1 MRNLVNVHCIKH
13 VYPDKTEVAVCGLD
27 FTVDAGER
35 VVILGP
41 NGAGKTTLLSHIMGL
56 LTPVEGSVE
65 VMGLKPDKHFNSIR
79 KNIGVMFQNVD
90 EQIIGPTVY
99 DDIAFALR
107 NDKLPKKQIEEAVNL
122 IARNMGIEE
131 ILTKIPHYLSGGQ
144 KKKVA
149 LAGALVMKPKL
160 LILDEPF
167 EGLDPVSKNEM
178 IDYLNRLSHDEGI
191 ALIVATHD
199 INIVPK
205 IADTLYVLS
214 GGNIIARGIPSEV
227 FSRTEVLKE
236 ARLEPPVLME
246 LFIRLNQNGFSIGIP
261 EDLDDAE
268 QKLKKLINHSKNIS
282 KDSRCVV

>member
-1 MRNLVNVHCIKH
+1 MKNLVNVHCIKH

-27 FTVDAGER
+27 FTVNFGER

-90 EQIIGPTVY
+90 EQIIGPTVF
-99 DDIAFALR
+99 DDIAFSLR
-107 NDKLPKKQIEEAVNL
+107 NDRLPKKQVDEMVYKVAQNI
-122 IARNMGIEE
+122 GIEE

-178 IDYLNRLSHDEGI
+178 IDYLNRLSREEGI

-199 INIVPK
+199 INVVPQ

-214 GGNIIARGIPSEV
+214 GGKIIARGIPSEV
-227 FSRTEVLKE
+227 FSQTEVLKE

-246 LFIRLNQNGFSIGIP
+246 LFLRLNQNGFSLGIP
-261 EDLDDAE
+261 ENIDDAE
-268 QKLKKLINHSKNIS
+268 KKLKNLLN
-282 KDSRCVV
+282 RT

>member
-1 MRNLVNVHCIKH
+1 MKNLVNVHCIKH

-27 FTVDAGER
+27 FTVGEGER

-56 LTPVEGSVE
+56 LTPIEGSVE

-79 KNIGVMFQNVD
+79 KHIGVMFQNVD
-90 EQIIGPTVY
+90 EQIIGPTVF

-107 NDKLPKKQIEEAVNL
+107 NDRMPKKQVDEAVNL
-122 IARNMGIEE
+122 VAKNIGIEGM
-131 ILTKIPHYLSGGQ
+131 LTKIPHYLSGGQ

-178 IDYLNRLSHDEGI
+178 IDYLNRLSREEGI

-199 INIVPK
+199 INVVPQ

-214 GGNIIARGIPSEV
+214 GGKIIARGIPSEV
-227 FSRTEVLKE
+227 FSQTEVLKE

-246 LFIRLNQNGFSIGIP
+246 LFLRLNQNGFSLGIP
-261 EDLDDAE
+261 KNIDDAE
-268 QKLKKLINHSKNIS
+268 KRLKNLLN
-282 KDSRCVV
+282 CT

>member
-1 MRNLVNVHCIKH
+1 MKNLVNVHCIKH

-27 FTVDAGER
+27 FTVNEGER

-90 EQIIGPTVY
+90 EQIIGPTVF

-107 NDKLPKKQIEEAVNL
+107 NDRLPKRQVEEAVNL
-122 IARNMGIEE
+122 VAKNIAIED
-131 ILTKIPHYLSGGQ
+131 LLSKIPHYLSGGQ

-178 IDYLNRLSHDEGI
+178 IEYLNRLSQESGI

-199 INIVPK
+199 INVVPQ

-214 GGNIIARGIPSEV
+214 GGKIIAKGVPSEV

-246 LFIRLNQNGFSIGIP
+246 LFLRLNHNGLSLGIP
-261 EDLDDAE
+261 KDLDDAE
-268 QKLKKLINHSKNIS
+268 QKLKIMIDHSKSIS
-282 KDSRCVV
+282 KSSV

>member
-1 MRNLVNVHCIKH
+1 MKNLVNVHCIKH

-27 FTVDAGER
+27 FTVGESER

-56 LTPVEGSVE
+56 LTPIEGSVE

-90 EQIIGPTVY
+90 EQIIGPTVF

-107 NDKLPKKQIEEAVNL
+107 NDRLPKKQVDEAVNH
-122 IARNMGIEE
+122 IAKNIGIEE
-131 ILTKIPHYLSGGQ
+131 MLAKIPHYLSGGQ

-178 IDYLNRLSHDEGI
+178 INYLNRLSREEGI

-199 INIVPK
+199 INVVPQ

-214 GGNIIARGIPSEV
+214 GGKIIARGIPSEV
-227 FSRTEVLKE
+227 FSQTEVLKE

-246 LFIRLNQNGFSIGIP
+246 LFLRLNQNGFSLGMP
-261 EDLDDAE
+261 ENIDDAE
-268 QKLKKLINHSKNIS
+268 KRLKNLLNCS
-282 KDSRCVV
+282 

>member
-1 MRNLVNVHCIKH
+1 MKNLVNVHCIKH

-27 FTVDAGER
+27 FTVNFGER

-90 EQIIGPTVY
+90 EQIIGPTVF
-99 DDIAFALR
+99 DDIAFSLR
-107 NDKLPKKQIEEAVNL
+107 NDRLPKKQVDEMVYKVAQNI
-122 IARNMGIEE
+122 GIEE

-178 IDYLNRLSHDEGI
+178 IDYLNCLSREEGI

-199 INIVPK
+199 INVVPQ

-214 GGNIIARGIPSEV
+214 GGKIIARGFPSEV
-227 FSRTEVLKE
+227 FSQTEVLKE

-246 LFIRLNQNGFSIGIP
+246 LFLRLNQNGFSLGIP
-261 EDLDDAE
+261 ENIDDAE
-268 QKLKKLINHSKNIS
+268 KKLKNLLN
-282 KDSRCVV
+282 RT

>member
-1 MRNLVNVHCIKH
+1 MKNLVNVHCIKH

-27 FTVDAGER
+27 FTVAESER

-56 LTPVEGSVE
+56 LTPIEGSVE

-90 EQIIGPTVY
+90 EQIIGPTVF

-107 NDKLPKKQIEEAVNL
+107 NDRLPKKQVDEAVNH
-122 IARNMGIEE
+122 IAKNIGIEE
-131 ILTKIPHYLSGGQ
+131 MLAKIPHYLSGGQ

-178 IDYLNRLSHDEGI
+178 INYLNRLSREEGI

-199 INIVPK
+199 INVVPQ

-214 GGNIIARGIPSEV
+214 GGKIIARGIPSEV
-227 FSRTEVLKE
+227 FSQTEVLKE

-246 LFIRLNQNGFSIGIP
+246 LFLRLNQNGFSLGMP
-261 EDLDDAE
+261 ENIDDAE
-268 QKLKKLINHSKNIS
+268 KRLKNLLNCS
-282 KDSRCVV
+282 

>member
-1 MRNLVNVHCIKH
+1 MKNLVNVHCIKH

-27 FTVDAGER
+27 FTVGESER

-56 LTPVEGSVE
+56 LTPIEGSVE

-90 EQIIGPTVY
+90 EQIIGPTVF

-107 NDKLPKKQIEEAVNL
+107 NDRLPKKQVDEAVNH
-122 IARNMGIEE
+122 IAKNIGIEE
-131 ILTKIPHYLSGGQ
+131 MLAKIPHYLSGGQ

-178 IDYLNRLSHDEGI
+178 INYLNRLSREEGI

-199 INIVPK
+199 INVVPQ

-214 GGNIIARGIPSEV
+214 GGKIIARGNPSEV
-227 FSRTEVLKE
+227 FSQTEVLKE

-246 LFIRLNQNGFSIGIP
+246 LFLRLNQNGFSLGIP
-261 EDLDDAE
+261 ENIDDAE
-268 QKLKKLINHSKNIS
+268 KRLKNLLNCS
-282 KDSRCVV
+282 

>member
-1 MRNLVNVHCIKH
+1 MKNLVNVHCIKH

-27 FTVDAGER
+27 FTVAESER

-56 LTPVEGSVE
+56 LTPIEGSVE

-90 EQIIGPTVY
+90 EQIIGPTVF

-107 NDKLPKKQIEEAVNL
+107 NDRLPKKQVDEAVNH
-122 IARNMGIEE
+122 IAKNIGIEE
-131 ILTKIPHYLSGGQ
+131 MLAKIPHYLSGGQ

-178 IDYLNRLSHDEGI
+178 INYLNRLSREEGI

-199 INIVPK
+199 INVVPQ

-214 GGNIIARGIPSEV
+214 GGKIIARGIPSEV
-227 FSRTEVLKE
+227 FSQTEVLKE

-246 LFIRLNQNGFSIGIP
+246 LFLRLNQNGFSLGIP
-261 EDLDDAE
+261 ENIDDAE
-268 QKLKKLINHSKNIS
+268 KRLKNLLNCS
-282 KDSRCVV
+282 

>member
-1 MRNLVNVHCIKH
+1 MKNIVSVHCIKH

-65 VMGLKPDKHFNSIR
+65 VMGLRPDKHFNATR

-90 EQIIGPTVY
+90 EQIIGPTVF

-107 NDKLPKKQIEEAVNL
+107 NDKYSKKQTDETVKK
-122 IARNMGIEE
+122 IAQNMGIEDL
-131 ILTKIPHYLSGGQ
+131 LTKIPHYLSGGQ

-178 IDYLNRLSHDEGI
+178 INYLNALSRENGI
-191 ALIVATHD
+191 AFIVATHD
-199 INIVPK
+199 INVVPQ

-214 GGNIIARGIPSEV
+214 GGQIISRGVPSEV
-227 FSRTEVLKE
+227 FSQTEVLKE

-246 LFIRLNQNGFSIGIP
+246 LFLRLNGNGVNFGIP
-261 EDLDDAE
+261 LDIDDAE
-268 QKLKKLINHSKNIS
+268 QKIKKMINSAGQ
-282 KDSRCVV
+282 

>member
-1 MRNLVNVHCIKH
+1 MKNLVNVHCIKH

-27 FTVDAGER
+27 FTVGESER

-56 LTPVEGSVE
+56 LTPIEGSVE

-90 EQIIGPTVY
+90 EQIIGPTVF

-107 NDKLPKKQIEEAVNL
+107 NDRLPKKQVDEAVNH
-122 IARNMGIEE
+122 IAKNIGIEE
-131 ILTKIPHYLSGGQ
+131 MLAKIPHYLSGGQ

-178 IDYLNRLSHDEGI
+178 INYLNRLSREEGI

-199 INIVPK
+199 INVVPQ

-214 GGNIIARGIPSEV
+214 GGKIIARGIPSEV
-227 FSRTEVLKE
+227 FSQTEVLKE

-246 LFIRLNQNGFSIGIP
+246 LFLRLNQNGFSLGMP
-261 EDLDDAE
+261 ENIDDAE
-268 QKLKKLINHSKNIS
+268 KKLKNLLNHS
-282 KDSRCVV
+282 